1 MNQQPDKTL
10 TSTVNNSSTGYIPEL
25 DGLRAIAIL
34 AVMFYHFE
42 VFSAGWMGVQLFF
55 VLSGYL
61 ITKGLASEKKQ
72 VGQFGGYI
80 KLFYIKRA
88 LRIFPI
94 YFLYVACF
102 LAYHYF
108 THKVAIANGAAVP
121 LITYTVNI
129 YGLFPNTVNMDG
141 FGYLWSLSAEEQ
153 FYLVWPFIVFFS
165 SEAILRRILYAI
177 MFLTPLW
184 RLGMYWFAI
193 NNGVQADSAGT
204 MVYITTL
211 SQFDAFAIGA
221 FVVYITNV
229 QQLATSHLR
238 KLVFGG
244 IALFILIG
252 QVNLFLVNGTLL
264 KDMTTLGYRV
274 TLPYNYQYVWG
285 YTVINLFAGFI
296 IFMIVKYQS
305 AIPILTNKALV
316 YIGRISYGMYIF
328 HVPVILAL
336 DGLKHK
342 GLPLNLVRLVL
353 FFSITIALAHLSYYY
368 FELYFL
374 KKKKNV
380 LQKFIPQ
387 QHSQV

>member
-1 MNQQPDKTL
+1 MNQQPNNTPNL
-10 TSTVNNSSTGYIPEL
+10 PVNNNSTGYIPEL

-34 AVMFYHFE
+34 SVMLYHFE
-42 VFSAGWMGVQLFF
+42 IFSAGWMGVQLFF

-72 VGQFGGYI
+72 VNKFGGYI
-80 KLFYIKRA
+80 KLFYLKRV
-88 LRIFPI
+88 LRIFPV

-102 LAYHYF
+102 LAYNYI
-108 THKVAIANGAAVP
+108 THNTATANGAAIP

-153 FYLVWPFIVFFS
+153 FYLIWPFIVFFS
-165 SEAILRRILYAI
+165 SEAALRRILYAI

-184 RLGMYWFAI
+184 RLGKYWFAI

-221 FVVYITNV
+221 SVVYITDVKQFN
-229 QQLATSHLR
+229 TSRLR
-238 KLVFGG
+238 KMVLAG
-244 IALFILIG
+244 IALFLIIG
-252 QVNLFLVNGTLL
+252 QVNLFLINGTLL

-285 YTVINLFAGFI
+285 YTIINLFAGFI
-296 IFMIVKYQS
+296 IFMIVKYQN
-305 AIPILTNKALV
+305 AIPIFTNKALV

-374 KKKKNV
+374 KKKKNM
-380 LQKFIPQ
+380 LQKFSPERQPQ
-387 QHSQV
+387 V